1 MLALILPTD
10 DISFAIVLELRD
22 AVAPSAREDK
32 VLLTYSCMSDFLIL
46 VLGASTLDTCRC
58 NGYDTR
64 RIGQGRTPYDSSSEH
79 RDN

>member
-10 DISFAIVLELRD
+10 DISFAIVLELKD

-46 VLGASTLDTCRC
+46 VS
-58 NGYDTR
+58 
-64 RIGQGRTPYDSSSEH
+64 
-79 RDN
+79 